1 MARLTRGE
9 ACEILRRTGA
19 PIDADF
25 HALHSTQVNA
35 IVDEA
40 RRAGYRKPKNA
51 NGSRGRYFFARLQRL
66 CR

>member
-1 MARLTRGE
+1 MARLTRSN
-9 ACEILRRTGA
+9 ACEILRRTGV

-25 HALHSTQVNA
+25 HQLHSTQVNA

-51 NGSRGRYFFARLQRL
+51 NGSRGRYFFAHLQRR